1 MNKMAIVKIKEH
13 KERARKTPIE
23 VFPDPKTA
31 IVLTYQH
38 TGASNSPL
46 VSVGDK
52 VTIGQKIADS
62 KDKIC
67 APVHSPIS
75 GKVVKIGDVYNSCY
89 EECSEAIFIENDG
102 KNTKD
107 KTLLPISE
115 SELKNTSNTML
126 IQRIREAGIIG
137 LGGAGFPTHIKLS
150 PPAGKTI
157 KNLVVNATEGE
168 PYDTADERLLIEK
181 TSNLLRGVK
190 VIRKILGNPQVVVAT
205 KVSKADAIL
214 KLQEVFGQ
222 EPDIKIVAKA
232 FSYQQGDASLLQKAL
247 FGYEVPPTK
256 RSYEMGTI
264 VQNVSTINAIAN
276 AVFEGEP
283 LISRV
288 ATLNGDVPEP
298 KNLLVK
304 IGTPISNILNKYN
317 VDINDVRQVVIGG
330 VMMGHAI
337 PTIEAPVTK
346 RTSSIVVFSKKLYK
360 STKRTTNCIHCSN
373 CISSCPVKLHP
384 ILIYNALE
392 KGQLEKAEKLYMKDC
407 IACGICSY
415 VCPSGLPL
423 AATICAPRH

>member
-1 MNKMAIVKIKEH
+1 MAIVKIKEH

-190 VIRKILGNPQVVVAT
+190 VIRKILGNPKVVVAT

-222 EPDIKIVAKA
+222 EPDIQIVAKA

-264 VQNVSTINAIAN
+264 VQNVATINAIAN

>member
-1 MNKMAIVKIKEH
+1 MAIVKIKEH

-181 TSNLLRGVK
+181 TRNLLRGVK

-222 EPDIKIVAKA
+222 EPDIQIVAKA

-264 VQNVSTINAIAN
+264 VQNVATINAIAN

>member
-1 MNKMAIVKIKEH
+1 MAIVKIKEH
-13 KERARKTPIE
+13 KEQARKTPIE

-38 TGASNSPL
+38 TGAQNSPL

-190 VIRKILGNPQVVVAT
+190 VIRKILGNPKVVVAT

-222 EPDIKIVAKA
+222 EPDIKIVAQA